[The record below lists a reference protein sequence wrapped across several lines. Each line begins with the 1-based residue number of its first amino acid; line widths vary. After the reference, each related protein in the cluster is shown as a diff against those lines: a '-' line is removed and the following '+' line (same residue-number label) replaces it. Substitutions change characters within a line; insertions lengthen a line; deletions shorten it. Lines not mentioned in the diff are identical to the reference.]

1 MKADAF
7 SVGSSCARPFD
18 TRLNQH
24 LGQAAFAAP
33 RRSIDVGEGVQSRTA
48 PVFAGTTDCA
58 MPYTYTSLVFLWLVT
73 LGLFAVSASGVLAG
87 SWLMLLPLIAL
98 ATPALILRRF
108 TPAPT
113 IAPQLAPARVIAAPR
128 RRPKAPFTA
137 LD

>member
-1 MKADAF
+1 LVQMRRDT
-7 SVGSSCARPFD
+7 SMLGSSCARPFD

-73 LGLFAVSASGVLAG
+73 LGLLAVSASGVLAG
-87 SWLMLLPLIAL
+87 SWLMLLPLLAL
-98 ATPALILRRF
+98 APPGPML
-108 TPAPT
+108 P
-113 IAPQLAPARVIAAPR
+113 RVHA
-128 RRPKAPFTA
+128 
-137 LD
+137 